1 MISIIIA
8 VKNDRRIEKTLE
20 ELIKISRPEKTEILV
35 VDASAGNLDDIKIKF
50 LSIRWIYFHS
60 HTGKKRTFV
69 EQINLGS
76 EKARGDI
83 FAYIDSDCIPTR
95 DWLINLIKP
104 IREEGEYIVFGPV
117 RSIGGKTIRDTEQ
130 ERIGSKRYLT
140 EYSTMNTAINA
151 GILDKI
157 GLRG

>member
-50 LSIRWIYFHS
+50 PSIRWIYFHN

-83 FAYIDSDCIPTR
+83 FAYIDSDCILTR

-104 IREEGEYIVFGPV
+104 NREGRRDEYIIVGPV
-117 RSIGGKTIRDTEQ
+117 RSVGGKTIRDTEQ
-130 ERIGSKRYLT
+130 ERIGLKKDTLL
-140 EYSTMNTAINA
+140 NIHP
-151 GILDKI
+151 
-157 GLRG
+157 